1 VRTDS
6 GASAVMS
13 EEKLLKN
20 LMSLMSGIDACL
32 ERNLKGPALT
42 LIYSTID
49 TAGWLDTDQTFT
61 TRQGFINWTEKYLLT
76 AKPLACNAIDLYAAR
91 CGLLHTFTPDSQLSV
106 DGKARRLC
114 YAWGTAKVQD
124 IQRLID
130 VTNGNQKYAAVHVN
144 ELYEALKLGLLA
156 FVNDIENDQPRNAR
170 VMAKAKKFFSEWD
183 VESVEELIT
192 AIDNS

>member
-1 VRTDS
+1 
-6 GASAVMS
+6 MS

-91 CGLLHTFTPDSQLSV
+91 CGLLHTFTPDSQLSA

-124 IQRLID
+124 IQRIID
-130 VTNGNQKYAAVHVN
+130 VTNNGQIYAAVHVD

-156 FVNDIENDQPRNAR
+156 FVDDIENDQPRNAR
-170 VMAKAKKFFSEWD
+170 VMAKAKKFFSEWN

>member
-1 VRTDS
+1 
-6 GASAVMS
+6 MS

-20 LMSLMSGIDACL
+20 LMSLMKGIDACL
-32 ERNLKGPALT
+32 ERKLKGPALT
-42 LIYSTID
+42 LIYLTID

-76 AKPLACNAIDLYAAR
+76 AKAFACNAIDLYAAR
-91 CGLLHTFTPDSQLSV
+91 CGLLHTFTPDSQLSA

-114 YAWGTAKVQD
+114 YAWGRAKVQD

-130 VTNGNQKYAAVHVN
+130 VTNNNQIYAAVHVD

-156 FVNDIENDQPRNAR
+156 FVDDIEND
-170 VMAKAKKFFSEWD
+170 
-183 VESVEELIT
+183 
-192 AIDNS
+192 